1 MAIDDVKETREEY
14 VTNNN
19 PPAPASNTAILAII
33 FLIMAALAVGEIYSV
48 KQMNALHDSVAASQQ
63 QTRADMEQQ
72 LSSKVAAV
80 ENSSAQALEAM
91 KAELDHTAQGMG
103 STGKQLQHARNLVT
117 KLQKQ
122 QEDQANEL
130 KQEIAT
136 KADQQQVGALT
147 EDVSSTKT
155 QLDSTK
161 KLVDD
166 TRSDLGMARSQFGTL
181 IARNHD
187 DIEQLR
193 KMGERDYFEFTLPRD
208 KQQTVAGVGLVLKK
222 ANVKRHRF
230 NVNLLADDM
239 VIEKKD
245 RTVNEPI
252 FFSTGSSKQF
262 YEMVVNQVQ
271 NDQIKG
277 YISTPKGVKESASAA
292 AQEGQ

>member
-1 MAIDDVKETREEY
+1 MAIDDVKETREEH
-14 VTNNN
+14 VTSNNS
-19 PPAPASNTAILAII
+19 PGSSGHTAIFAII
-33 FLIMAALAVGEIYSV
+33 FLIMMALAVGEIYSV
-48 KQMNALHDSVAASQQ
+48 KQINSLHDSVAASQQ

-80 ENSSAQALEAM
+80 ENSSAQSLEAM
-91 KAELDHTAQGMG
+91 KAELNHTANSMG

-147 EDVSSTKT
+147 EDVSAAKT

-208 KQQTVAGVGLVLKK
+208 KQQTVAGVGLILKK

-252 FFSTGSSKQF
+252 VFATGNSKQF
-262 YEMVVNQVQ
+262 YELVVNQVQ
-271 NDQIKG
+271 SNQIKG
-277 YISTPKGVKESASAA
+277 YISTPKGAKETASAST
-292 AQEGQ
+292 QGGQ